1 MKQFKQHKSIVW
13 CIMCICMLL
22 VTSCSDDDK
31 VPDGFFEKKS
41 LTDVFIMPK
50 SHTNG
55 ESAYTLNINQY
66 QNGGDV
72 YFYVE
77 GEHIGLQ
84 KNKKLFNRLLKKYN
98 DHFPK
103 PELIEK
109 GLFGDPIGSNVLGE
123 EIRSIEI
130 KSLDDFNATHKAGA
144 DMGDVIYLEW
154 VSYYDYI
161 QGGYERSALNGNG
174 PYLTNGMCHDPKATY
189 HGLIGD
195 TSIYPI
201 KMVDLEPYT
210 MPSLFFSKKPDA
222 PGEYRFEVKF
232 KFETCEATTT
242 MTLSFS

>member
-31 VPDGFFEKKS
+31 VPDGYFLKES

-77 GEHIGLQ
+77 GEHIGLP

-123 EIRSIEI
+123 EIRGIEI
-130 KSLDDFNATHKAGA
+130 KSLDDFNASHKAGA
-144 DMGDVIYLEW
+144 DIGDVIYLQW

-161 QGGYERSALNGNG
+161 QGGYDLSARNGNG
-174 PYLTNGMCHDPKATY
+174 PYLTNGMCHDRKATN
-189 HGLIGD
+189 HALIAD
-195 TSIYPI
+195 SSIYPI
-201 KMVDLEPYT
+201 KMYDMSHFLDSNFY
-210 MPSLFFSKKPDA
+210 FSQKPDA

>member
-1 MKQFKQHKSIVW
+1 
-13 CIMCICMLL
+13 
-22 VTSCSDDDK
+22 
-31 VPDGFFEKKS
+31 
-41 LTDVFIMPK
+41 MPK
-50 SHTNG
+50 EQANG
-55 ESAYTLNINQY
+55 SSANYNIKIQQIEDIIY
-66 QNGGDV
+66 IDIVGK
-72 YFYVE
+72 YV
-77 GEHIGLQ
+77 GPAS
-84 KNKKLFNRLLKKYN
+84 NKKLFNKLLDKYN
-98 DHFPK
+98 DHFPT
-103 PELIEK
+103 PSLLEEGLI
-109 GLFGDPIGSNVLGE
+109 GDPVGSQVVGE
-123 EIRSIEI
+123 EIRGIEI

>member
-1 MKQFKQHKSIVW
+1 
-13 CIMCICMLL
+13 MCICMLL
-22 VTSCSDDDK
+22 VTSCSDDGK
-31 VPDGFFEKKS
+31 VPDGYFLKES

-50 SHTNG
+50 EQANG
-55 ESAYTLNINQY
+55 SSANYNIKIQQIEDIIY
-66 QNGGDV
+66 IDIVGK
-72 YFYVE
+72 YV
-77 GEHIGLQ
+77 GPAS
-84 KNKKLFNRLLKKYN
+84 NKKLFNKLLDKYN
-98 DHFPK
+98 DHFPT
-103 PELIEK
+103 PSLLEEGLI
-109 GLFGDPIGSNVLGE
+109 GDPVGSQVVGE
-123 EIRSIEI
+123 EIRGIEI

>member
-1 MKQFKQHKSIVW
+1 
-13 CIMCICMLL
+13 MLL

-31 VPDGFFEKKS
+31 VPDGYFLKES

-50 SHTNG
+50 EQANG
-55 ESAYTLNINQY
+55 SSANYNIKIQQIEDIIY
-66 QNGGDV
+66 IDIVGK
-72 YFYVE
+72 YV
-77 GEHIGLQ
+77 GPAS
-84 KNKKLFNRLLKKYN
+84 NKKLFNKLLDKYN
-98 DHFPK
+98 DHFPT
-103 PELIEK
+103 PSLLEEGLI
-109 GLFGDPIGSNVLGE
+109 GDPVGSQVVGE
-123 EIRSIEI
+123 EIRGIEI

>member
-1 MKQFKQHKSIVW
+1 M
-13 CIMCICMLL
+13 
-22 VTSCSDDDK
+22 D
-31 VPDGFFEKKS
+31 
-41 LTDVFIMPK
+41 
-50 SHTNG
+50 
-55 ESAYTLNINQY
+55 
-66 QNGGDV
+66 
-72 YFYVE
+72 
-77 GEHIGLQ
+77 
-84 KNKKLFNRLLKKYN
+84 KYN
-98 DHFPK
+98 DHFPT
-103 PELIEK
+103 PSLLEEGLI
-109 GLFGDPIGSNVLGE
+109 GDPVGSQVVGE
-123 EIRSIEI
+123 EIRGIEI
-130 KSLDDFNATHKAGA
+130 KSLDDFNASHKAGA
-144 DMGDVIYLEW
+144 DIGDVIYLQW

-161 QGGYERSALNGNG
+161 QGGYDLSARNGNG

>member
-1 MKQFKQHKSIVW
+1 
-13 CIMCICMLL
+13 MLL

-31 VPDGFFEKKS
+31 VPDGYFLKES

-50 SHTNG
+50 EQANG
-55 ESAYTLNINQY
+55 SSANYNIKFQQIEDIIY
-66 QNGGDV
+66 IDIVGK
-72 YFYVE
+72 YV
-77 GEHIGLQ
+77 GPAS
-84 KNKKLFNRLLKKYN
+84 NKKLFNKLLDKYN
-98 DHFPK
+98 DHFPT
-103 PELIEK
+103 PSLLEEGLI
-109 GLFGDPIGSNVLGE
+109 GDPVGSQVVGE
-123 EIRSIEI
+123 EIRGIEI

>member
-1 MKQFKQHKSIVW
+1 
-13 CIMCICMLL
+13 
-22 VTSCSDDDK
+22 
-31 VPDGFFEKKS
+31 
-41 LTDVFIMPK
+41 MPK
-50 SHTNG
+50 EQANG
-55 ESAYTLNINQY
+55 SSANYNIKIQQIEDIIY
-66 QNGGDV
+66 IDIVGK
-72 YFYVE
+72 YV
-77 GEHIGLQ
+77 GPAS
-84 KNKKLFNRLLKKYN
+84 NKKLFNKLLDKYN
-98 DHFPK
+98 DHFPT
-103 PELIEK
+103 PSLLEEGLI
-109 GLFGDPIGSNVLGE
+109 GDPVGSQVVGE
-123 EIRSIEI
+123 EIRGIEI
-130 KSLDDFNATHKAGA
+130 KSLDDFNASHKAGA
-144 DMGDVIYLEW
+144 DIGDVIYLEW